1 MAITERYIREE
12 LGLGQLSGRHAWSIM
27 AAQIMR
33 QEALSTL
40 LPAVW
45 DDRAARQAV
54 VEVCRDH
61 PDAGFWLRHR
71 RGFHELA
78 SSHWPALLKE
88 ELERKVKQLTL

>member
-12 LGLGQLSGRHAWSIM
+12 LGLGQLSGRHALSIM

-45 DDRAARQAV
+45 DDPAARKAV

-71 RGFHELA
+71 RGFHEHA
-78 SSHWPALLKE
+78 SNHWPAVMKE
-88 ELERKVKQLTL
+88 ELERKVKQLTI